1 MDKKDIQNI
10 IDRDLVFVQE
20 LNRLIRMKIG
30 QIKENVITLNKL
42 IKEDNYGNNREH
54 DRGSTS

>member
-1 MDKKDIQNI
+1 MDKKDLRNI

-20 LNRLIRMKIG
+20 LNRLIRIKIG

-42 IKEDNYGNNREH
+42 IKEERYVNEKR
-54 DRGSTS
+54 TSNK